1 MKDKAKKKTERK
13 QRVKLRLPGQF
24 YTVTFKIVSYVA
36 VLMIITLTIAL
47 SLMAMLYYGGVFGDG
62 QQQPPSA
69 PCCSSYCSCSS
80 ARS

>member
-13 QRVKLRLPGQF
+13 QRVKFRLPGQF

-47 SLMAMLYYGGVFGDG
+47 SLMAMLYYGGVSATVSSSR
-62 QQQPPSA
+62 PSA